1 MFVLRAAS
9 ATACTAVK
17 GGATTISTSFTS
29 LTTSFSSLRKK
40 TASWTVLNIF
50 QLPAMKGIRIYLCS
64 RGPAPARTQRRHAG
78 QRLAREEFEG
88 RAAAGRDVRD
98 AIGDV
103 RLLHRG
109 NRIAA
114 ADDGRAFHRRHRAG
128 DRVRPRREDLDLE

>member
-50 QLPAMKGIRIYLCS
+50 QLPAMKGIRICLS
-64 RGPAPARTQRRHAG
+64 RLLRQRGHAG
-78 QRLAREEFEG
+78 QRLAGEEFEG

-114 ADDGRAFHRRHRAG
+114 ADDGRAFDRRHRAG
-128 DRVRPRREDLDLE
+128 DRVRPRREDLDLEHAHR